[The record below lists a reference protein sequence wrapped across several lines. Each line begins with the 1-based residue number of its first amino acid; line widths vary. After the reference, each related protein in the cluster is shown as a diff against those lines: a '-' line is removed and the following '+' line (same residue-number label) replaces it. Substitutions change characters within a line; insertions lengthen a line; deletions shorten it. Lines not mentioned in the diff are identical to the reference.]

1 MLEEASKLSSQKSPE
16 VAVNHYNIVSQHRI
30 MCAVLLE
37 HQKLQCNRQ
46 QVTGQ
51 LCKFTAYKQWRCTV
65 KRMLSMSNAQRNPY
79 NSGNVN

>member
-37 HQKLQCNRQ
+37 HKSSSAAVN
-46 QVTGQ
+46 
-51 LCKFTAYKQWRCTV
+51 KQWDNYANYRLQIMKVYCQAYAEHV
-65 KRMLSMSNAQRNPY
+65 QCAKGFL
-79 NSGNVN
+79 